1 MTEGVYDKRKLKTCQ
16 STWGHNRLSH
26 VLEKNEVPDTLN
38 GFLVKYEDATI
49 IIPDSTLCS
58 TTKNQRFF
66 KGFSEVFD
74 FRFSVDIFRI
84 FSMLPNFVATSAG
97 TILYVGSH
105 EVCQH
110 SPV

>member
-49 IIPDSTLCS
+49 IIPDSTLLVFNPMSFMVYLNPSFDKCLHNALPRS
-58 TTKNQRFF
+58 GDG
-66 KGFSEVFD
+66 GF
-74 FRFSVDIFRI
+74 R
-84 FSMLPNFVATSAG
+84 
-97 TILYVGSH
+97 H
-105 EVCQH
+105 
-110 SPV
+110 